1 LLGFILPV
9 FILFTAMFSVSTA
22 YLRSGVFCIEGGTV
36 LGFPAPIFVQ
46 CYGAIIPGDGQSVG
60 LAQFY
65 ASGLVVDLVFWYAVS
80 LVLWM
85 IGLRILARFRGGG
98 RPQNQDS

>member
-1 LLGFILPV
+1 LLESILPV
-9 FILFTAMFSVSTA
+9 FILFTAMFSISTA
-22 YLRSGVFCIEGGTV
+22 YLRSGVFCFEGGTV
-36 LGFPAPIFVQ
+36 LGFPSPIFVQ

-60 LAQFY
+60 LPQFY

-85 IGLRILARFRGGG
+85 IGLRILARLRGGG
-98 RPQNQDS
+98 RPHDQGS